1 MLCIGHRG
9 AMGYEPENTLLSIA
23 KALTLGVDWIEI
35 DVHNVEDNL
44 IVFHDRLLSRTTNG
58 TGYIGDYSFADLRS
72 LDAGKGQQIPTL
84 AEVFDTVDRRC
95 GINIELKGSN
105 TAGLV
110 INLIQEYINRGW
122 QYDDFLVSSFNHY
135 ELKQVKDTCPQI
147 AIGSLIYGLPLNYLE
162 IATELNAVAI
172 IPSLDYVTKNL
183 VKNIQNR
190 GFKIFVYTVN
200 ETEEINAMKL
210 LNVDGIFSNYPD
222 RVLRAIATED
232 F

>member
-9 AMGYEPENTLLSIA
+9 AMGYEPENTLLAIA
-23 KALTLGVDWIEI
+23 KALTIGVDWIEI
-35 DVHNVEDNL
+35 DVHNVKNNL
-44 IVFHDRLLSRTTNG
+44 IVFHDRSLERTTNG
-58 TGYIGDYSFADLRS
+58 TGYLCDRSFAYLRS

-84 AEVFDTVDRRC
+84 AEVFETVDGRC

-110 INLIQEYINRGW
+110 IDLIQEYITRGW
-122 QYDDFLVSSFNHY
+122 QYEDFLVSSFNHY
-135 ELKQVKDTCPQI
+135 ELKQVKDICPQI
-147 AIGSLIYGLPLNYLE
+147 AIGVLIYGLPLDYLE
-162 IATELNAVAI
+162 IATKLNAVAI
-172 IPSLDYVTKNL
+172 IPAIDYVTKEL

-200 ETEEINAMKL
+200 KPDEINAMKL

-222 RVLRAIATED
+222 RVLQAIAN
-232 F
+232 